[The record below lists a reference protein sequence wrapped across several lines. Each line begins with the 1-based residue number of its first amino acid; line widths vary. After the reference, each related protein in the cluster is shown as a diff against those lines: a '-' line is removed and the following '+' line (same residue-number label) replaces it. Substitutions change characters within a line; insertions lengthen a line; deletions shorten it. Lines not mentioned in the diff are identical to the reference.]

1 MADGMNSTS
10 WLGDKMEMT
19 DYMEY
24 AIYTYI
30 GMAMVATLV
39 IAWMAN
45 LQIAKFSF
53 FNTTLPF
60 LDIGTDVKALELSID
75 IKNQLNW

>member
-1 MADGMNSTS
+1 MTNGMNSTS
-10 WLGDKMEMT
+10 WVGDNMEMT
-19 DYMEY
+19 NYMEW
-24 AIYTYI
+24 AIYSYI
-30 GMAMVATLV
+30 GISMLATLV
-39 IAWMAN
+39 IAWRVN

-75 IKNQLNW
+75 IQNW